1 MAGSCAGIILH
12 DPDSELTDRPADGV
26 IGRWSGTASCVAI
39 DRQYIVTTKHQTGT
53 LSTLVVIEGR
63 TYSISQLWNH
73 PTDDIR
79 LAKLRH
85 ANLSDYVGLNSSV
98 SEENQPIVIGGY
110 GDGWNSILET
120 GGQVYGYQWD
130 GSANVNLRWCS
141 NKIEDWTLSDSD
153 LIGADFDGPGEGGAT
168 TYEGMFADHDSGGGW
183 FIKSGGNWYLAGLNY
198 GTEHDQESW
207 YREDY
212 DPDLY
217 HPDAFYAVKVR
228 NFVSWINGN
237 IATQP
242 DCAFIASDL
251 NDDCEV
257 NLQDF
262 AEFNKWWLHC
272 DCAMS
277 NNFCEGA
284 DFEPTNG
291 CVDLNDL
298 AAFLSQWLAY

>member
-1 MAGSCAGIILH
+1 
-12 DPDSELTDRPADGV
+12 
-26 IGRWSGTASCVAI
+26 
-39 DRQYIVTTKHQTGT
+39 
-53 LSTLVVIEGR
+53 
-63 TYSISQLWNH
+63 
-73 PTDDIR
+73 

-110 GDGWNSILET
+110 GDGWDYALET
-120 GGQVYGYQWD
+120 GGQVYGYHWD
-130 GSANVNLRWCS
+130 NSANVNLRWCS
-141 NKIEDWTLSDSD
+141 NKIDFTNSDYVY
-153 LIGADFDGPGEGGAT
+153 ADFDGPGEGEAT
-168 TYEGMFADHDSGGGW
+168 TYEGMIADHDSGGGW
-183 FIKSGGNWYLAGLNY
+183 FIKSGGNWFLAGLTY
-198 GTEHDQESW
+198 GSEHAEEGESWFRNDVHPDQE
-207 YREDY
+207 
-212 DPDLY
+212 DPDVFN
-217 HPDAFYAVKVR
+217 ASKVS